1 MIWGI
6 EECGDGSTTTGQGAR
21 ASAQRRR
28 SDKPL
33 HSEIKL
39 PGAADAFYQRAVA
52 EHRPEPA
59 AWMQPY
65 LEGQSTSSLQ
75 LVAYD
80 AFDEM
85 SEASWVEAA
94 FAQFGRIDAVI
105 ANAGIAIMKDVLTI
119 SDDELQQMLEVNV
132 KAPRRL
138 GVAAWEHLKQSG
150 CGRIIIIASLSGQR
164 VKSASSAAYS
174 MSKYAAVAL
183 AHGFRRAGF
192 EEGIRA
198 TAVCPGFVN
207 SDMARAVSN
216 YPPQDMTQ
224 PEDLARIIALLVD
237 LPNEASVA
245 EFAVNCQAEEFF

>member
-1 MIWGI
+1 MAAKYENEEQGDRQRVVLISGGGRGI
-6 EECGDGSTTTGQGAR
+6 
-21 ASAQRRR
+21 
-28 SDKPL
+28 
-33 HSEIKL
+33 
-39 PGAADAFYQRAVA
+39 GAAIAQHFLQQGWFVSIGMRQL
-52 EHRPEPA
+52 RPQ

-65 LEGQSTSSLQ
+65 LEETGTAASLQ

-80 AFDEM
+80 AFDATA
-85 SEASWVEAA
+85 EARWVEAA
-94 FAQFGRIDAVI
+94 IKKLGRIDAVI

-138 GVAAWEHLKQSG
+138 GAAAWDYLKQSG
-150 CGRIIIIASLSGQR
+150 RGRIIVIASLSGKR
-164 VKSASSAAYS
+164 VKTASSAAYS

-198 TAVCPGFVN
+198 TAICPGFVR
-207 SDMARAVSN
+207 SDMALSITN
-216 YPPQDMTQ
+216 SPPEEMTQ
-224 PEDLARIIALLVD
+224 PEDLARIIAMLVE

-245 EFAVNCQAEEFF
+245 EFAINAQAEEFF